1 MGAVVFLART
11 ATAQDAKADLGKTL
25 FMRRSCS
32 GCHAIGK
39 HGRMAGPD
47 LMGVT
52 ARRSSEWLHA
62 WLKSPDTMIK
72 TDSTAK
78 QIYNEYAMIKMPNL
92 KLSDEEI
99 DALIAY
105 LGSAGSGGSPAP
117 APKAAP
123 AAKPRNASKSKNG

>member
-1 MGAVVFLART
+1 MRIARLALSSCLAIGGLLFAVHT
-11 ATAQDAKADLGKTL
+11 ATAQNAKADLGKTL

-52 ARRSSEWLHA
+52 ARRSNDWLKA

-78 QIYNEYAMIKMPNL
+78 QMYNENHMIRMPNL
-92 KLSDEEI
+92 KLSDEEV

-105 LGSAGSGGSPAP
+105 LDEAGKKG
-117 APKAAP
+117 
-123 AAKPRNASKSKNG
+123 

>member
-1 MGAVVFLART
+1 MRIARLALSSCLAMGGILFFAHT
-11 ATAQDAKADLGKTL
+11 ATAQNAKADLGKTL
-25 FMRRSCS
+25 YMRRSCS

-52 ARRSSEWLHA
+52 ARRSNEWLRA
-62 WLKSPDTMIK
+62 WLKSPETMIK

-78 QIYNEYAMIKMPNL
+78 QLYNEALGIKMPNL

-99 DALIAY
+99 DAIIAY
-105 LGSAGSGGSPAP
+105 LAEAGQG
-117 APKAAP
+117 K
-123 AAKPRNASKSKNG
+123 

>member
-1 MGAVVFLART
+1 MRITRLALSSCLAIGGLVFFART

-39 HGRMAGPD
+39 HGRMGGPD

-52 ARRSSEWLHA
+52 ARRSNEWLRA

-78 QIYNEYAMIKMPNL
+78 QLYNEALMIKMPNL

-99 DALIAY
+99 DAIISY
-105 LGSAGSGGSPAP
+105 LAAAGGAG
-117 APKAAP
+117 
-123 AAKPRNASKSKNG
+123 